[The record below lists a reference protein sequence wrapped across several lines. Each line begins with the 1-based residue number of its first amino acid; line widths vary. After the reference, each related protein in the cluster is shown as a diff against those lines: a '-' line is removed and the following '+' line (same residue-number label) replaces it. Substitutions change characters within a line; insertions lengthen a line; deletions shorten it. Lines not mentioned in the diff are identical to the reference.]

1 MKYYIKTQKHS
12 KKTLKRPLLKTAAT
26 VLSALFITAMLISC
40 TGCSRKENG
49 AKPQNSLFPFMSS
62 GMNEIT
68 VYKGNVT
75 FSLFCEKGK
84 SYSTPLYI

>member
-49 AKPQNSLFPFMSS
+49 GTQNT
-62 GMNEIT
+62 ET
-68 VYKGNVT
+68 VQNTDRDCTEYRDHT
-75 FSLFCEKGK
+75 E
-84 SYSTPLYI
+84 YRRR